1 MNKSESTNESW
12 GFTLMELMVIVGII
26 GLLAVISIP
35 NFLSYRCKSNQSEA
49 KTNLSAIANLE
60 ESYYGINEIYISC
73 ADHLELEHKLGW
85 KPVGNT
91 IYSYSTISKNNGHSF
106 IGEASGVIDSKN
118 DVWQINEKR
127 LFDNLS
133 PGCQ

>member
-1 MNKSESTNESW
+1 
-12 GFTLMELMVIVGII
+12 MELMVTVGII
-26 GLLAVISIP
+26 GLLAVIAIP
-35 NFLSYRCKSNQSEA
+35 NFLSYRCKAKQSEA
-49 KTNLSAIANLE
+49 KTNLSSIANLE
-60 ESYYGINEIYISC
+60 EVYYGINEIYISC

-106 IGEASGVIDSKN
+106 IGEASGVLDSST